1 MPHKRNPVSS
11 MIALAAAT
19 RTPQQAATLLAA
31 MGQQH
36 ERGLGNWQ
44 AELAEWPA
52 LFLSAHGAL
61 CALVDAIAGLQ
72 VDEARMRANIDA
84 LNGLVFAEALS
95 IWMAGAIG
103 RPRAHEAVER
113 MTRSAVADGRH
124 LREVAREAI
133 GADPELRARL
143 DPAQLDALFDPL
155 AATLP
160 AQRLAR
166 RQLDHLKE
174 SA

>member
-1 MPHKRNPVSS
+1 M
-11 MIALAAAT
+11 
-19 RTPQQAATLLAA
+19 PQQAATLLAA

-61 CALVDAIAGLQ
+61 RALIDAFAGLE
-72 VDEARMRANIDA
+72 VDTARMRANIDA
-84 LNGLVFAEALS
+84 LHGLVFAEALS

-103 RPRAHEAVER
+103 RPRAHEAVEK
-113 MTRSAVADGRH
+113 MTRTAVEQGRH
-124 LREVAREAI
+124 LREVARELVA
-133 GADPELRARL
+133 ADPELGARL
-143 DPAQLDALFDPL
+143 DTAQLDALFDPV

-166 RQLDHLKE
+166 RQLDTLQGTH
-174 SA
+174 AP